1 MKDFLYS
8 ILIAFSFFTTIP
20 MPLVEWTSRRM
31 RFLPLLMPAVG
42 LVIGIIGFWLYS
54 LLVASALSTFTK
66 AVIMVLFYLVIT
78 GGLHMDGLMDTADAY
93 FSRQSRE
100 RRLEI
105 MKDSRMGAFAVM
117 TFVCLM
123 LVKVTCF
130 YELFRLEGVAST
142 VILLLLIPVLSRI
155 VQALML
161 CLFPYAKE
169 DGLAVMYG
177 EAARGSTPYI
187 LGLYFVLTTVI
198 IYLLSGFRGL
208 ILPLGLLLFC
218 VFYYFSTRKNFGGI
232 TGDIVGGFVELGE
245 LLMLIML
252 LIV

>member
-1 MKDFLYS
+1 MKDFLYA
-8 ILIAFSFFTTIP
+8 ILIAFSFFTVIP
-20 MPLVEWTSRRM
+20 MPLVEWTGRRM

-42 LVIGIIGFWLYS
+42 LVIGFTGYLLYS
-54 LLVASALSTFTK
+54 LLVVSALSTFSK

-105 MKDSRMGAFAVM
+105 MKDSHLGAFAVM
-117 TFVCLM
+117 TFVSLI
-123 LVKVTCF
+123 LAKITCF
-130 YELFRLEGVAST
+130 FEIFRLEGAAPKA
-142 VILLLLIPVLSRI
+142 LLLLFIPILSRI
-155 VQALML
+155 IQASML

-177 EAARGSTPYI
+177 EAAEGRTPYI
-187 LGLYFVLTTVI
+187 LGLYFILTTVV
-198 IYLLSGFRGL
+198 IYFLTGIRGL

-218 VFYYFSTRKNFGGI
+218 AYYYFSTKKSFGGI
-232 TGDIVGGFVELGE
+232 TGDVVGGFVELAE
-245 LLMLIML
+245 LLMLMML
-252 LIV
+252 LLV